1 MRRVMASPSMIMPAM
16 VMLATIMPAF
26 GFVSEA
32 IAQSVSADTEK
43 PADQG
48 LQEIVITAQRRSESI
63 EKAPLAISAVTGETL
78 LNQGVVNLQDA
89 ISLMP
94 SVQIQAS
101 NLGSGFYI
109 RGIGSR
115 IPGVFGDGSGSPV
128 STYSDNVFQSRSEIT
143 NLMFLDVDR
152 IEVLRGP
159 QGTLYGRNN
168 NAGAVN
174 IISNDPELG
183 KLSATATLQYGNYNE
198 QHTEGTANIPINDF
212 VAVRAAFGS
221 EYHSGYLSNG
231 LDDADTQSGRLKI
244 LIQPSDALRILLAG
258 DYTHGGGLGVGN
270 VDIPTS
276 GRSSPWQAPG
286 YAALDFPPG
295 SGNFVCGGA
304 GTGPCTPSQ
313 DTKNYDVH
321 AQVDWNLGW
330 GVMTFLPAYQDY
342 RSQYQQVFSALYEDN
357 TTPLRQSS
365 AELRLASEAESA
377 VKWVGGLY
385 WLRDNGSG
393 LYDHN
398 FSFNSTI
405 ENSVNINQT
414 KAVFGQVTV
423 PVTDRVRLTGG
434 LRYTDDYFKTV
445 QTTSGVFENAS
456 ASFDKT
462 TFKAGIEM
470 DLTPNSLLYADVS
483 NGFRQGGVG
492 QSANTGTIYTFG
504 PETILAYE
512 LGLKNKFMDGTVLF
526 NADLYYYH
534 YNGYQLDVN
543 FYPNP
548 NSEVYETK
556 TSNLPGTTQVGGAE
570 FEGAWLATKADR
582 IDFTATY
589 EYTRFADASVALG
602 ASSTDL
608 TDLGGRELP
617 RAPKWTGTLGYGH
630 TWELPAGTLT
640 GHVDGQYSSSY
651 VVDLLYFTYAN
662 PSLFTQGAYGLLNA
676 NLTWT
681 STDGRWSAGMYGRNL
696 TNKAVLQQAN
706 PAGPVNVVG
715 VIGDPRT
722 FGVRITAK
730 F

>member
-1 MRRVMASPSMIMPAM
+1 MRTLLASLSIIALNSG
-16 VMLATIMPAF
+16 LAANA
-26 GFVSEA
+26 V
-32 IAQSVSADTEK
+32 AQSAAPEAGK
-43 PADQG
+43 AADQG

-63 EKAPLAISAVTGETL
+63 EKAPLAITAVTGEELSTL
-78 LNQGVVNLQDA
+78 GILNLQDA

-94 SVQIQAS
+94 SVQIQGS

-143 NLMFLDVDR
+143 NLMFLDLNR

-183 KLSATATLQYGNYNE
+183 KLGATATLQYGNYNE

-231 LDDADTQSGRLKI
+231 LNDADTQTGRIKV
-244 LIQPSDALRILLAG
+244 LIEPSDLLRILLVG
-258 DYTHGGGLGVGN
+258 DYTHGGGLGAGN
-270 VDIPTS
+270 VNIPTS
-276 GRSSPWQAPG
+276 ARSNPWQAPG

-295 SGNFVCGGA
+295 SGNFVCGGP
-304 GTGPCTPSQ
+304 GTGPCTAFQ

-342 RSQYQQVFSALYEDN
+342 HSQYQQVFSAIYEDN
-357 TTPLRQSS
+357 TTPLHQTS
-365 AELRLASEAESA
+365 AELRLASEPESA

-405 ENSVNINQT
+405 DNTENINQT

-423 PVTDRVRLTGG
+423 PVTGSIRLTGG
-434 LRYTDDYFKTV
+434 LRYTQDYFKTV
-445 QTTSGVFENAS
+445 QETSGVPENAS
-456 ASFDKT
+456 ATFDKT
-462 TFKAGIEM
+462 TYKGGIEM
-470 DLTPNSLLYADVS
+470 DLTPNSLLYVNVS

-512 LGLKNKFMDGTVLF
+512 LGSKNKFLDSTLLL
-526 NADLYYYH
+526 NADVYYYD
-534 YNGYQLDVN
+534 YDGYQLDVN
-543 FYPNP
+543 FYPDP
-548 NSEVYETK
+548 NSQVYETR
-556 TSNLPGTTQVGGAE
+556 TSNLPGTTRVAGAE
-570 FEGAWLATKADR
+570 FEGAWLATTRDR

-602 ASSTDL
+602 ASDTVL
-608 TDLGGRELP
+608 TNLGGRELP
-617 RAPKWTGTLGYGH
+617 RTPKWTGTLGYGH
-630 TWELPAGTLT
+630 TWDLPAGSLT
-640 GHVDGQYSSSY
+640 GHVDAQYSSAY

-662 PSLFTQGAYGLLNA
+662 PSLFTQAAYGLVNA
-676 NLTWT
+676 NLTWN
-681 STDGRWSAGMYGRNL
+681 SGSGRWSTGIYGRNL
-696 TNKAVLQQAN
+696 SNKAVLQQAN

-722 FGVRITAK
+722 FGVRISAK

>member
-1 MRRVMASPSMIMPAM
+1 MHRMMANSSMITLVVGLASNAM
-16 VMLATIMPAF
+16 
-26 GFVSEA
+26 
-32 IAQSVSADTEK
+32 AQSVPADAAK

-63 EKAPLAISAVTGETL
+63 EKAPLAISAVTGVALQNE
-78 LNQGVVNLQDA
+78 GVLNLQDA

-94 SVQIQAS
+94 SVQVQAS

-143 NLMFLDVDR
+143 NLMFLDVNR

-168 NAGAVN
+168 SGGAVN
-174 IISNDPELG
+174 VVSNDPELG
-183 KLSATATLQYGNYNE
+183 QLSASASLQYGNYNE
-198 QHTEGTANIPINDF
+198 QHTEGTANIPVNDYI
-212 VAVRAAFGS
+212 AVRAAFGS

-231 LDDADTQSGRLKI
+231 LDDADTQSGRLKV
-244 LIQPSDALRILLAG
+244 LVEPSDVLRILLEG

-270 VDIPTS
+270 VSIPTS
-276 GRSSPWQAPG
+276 GRSNPWQAPG

-295 SGNFVCGGA
+295 SGNFVCGA
-304 GTGPCTPSQ
+304 TGTAPCTPSQ
-313 DTKNYDVH
+313 DTKNYDIH

-342 RSQYQQVFSALYEDN
+342 HSEYQQVFSGLYEDN
-357 TTPLRQSS
+357 TTPLRQTST
-365 AELRLASEAESA
+365 ELRLASEAGSA

-385 WLRDNGSG
+385 WLRDDGSG

-405 ENSVNINQT
+405 ENSENINQT

-423 PVTDRVRLTGG
+423 PIADHVRFTGG
-434 LRYTDDYFKTV
+434 LRYTQDYFKTV
-445 QTTSGVFENAS
+445 QVTSGVSENAA

-462 TFKAGIEM
+462 TYKGGVEM
-470 DLTPNSLLYADVS
+470 DLTADSLLYFDVS

-492 QSANTGTIYTFG
+492 QSANTGTVYTFG

-512 LGLKNKFMDGTVLF
+512 LGLKNKFMDGTVLL
-526 NADLYYYH
+526 NADVYYYN

-548 NSEVYETK
+548 NSEVYETR
-556 TSNLPGTTQVGGAE
+556 TSNLPGTTEVAGAE

-602 ASSTDL
+602 SSSTVL

-617 RAPKWTGTLGYGH
+617 RTPKWTGTLGYGH
-630 TWELPAGTLT
+630 TWDLSAGTLT

-662 PSLFTQGAYGLLNA
+662 PSLFTQAAYGLLNA

-681 STDGRWSAGMYGRNL
+681 SASGKWSTGMYGRNL

-722 FGVRITAK
+722 WGVRLTAK

>member
-1 MRRVMASPSMIMPAM
+1 MRKSI
-16 VMLATIMPAF
+16 
-26 GFVSEA
+26 A
-32 IAQSVSADTEK
+32 IASMMVLSLCLNAAATAQNAPADTGK

-78 LNQGVVNLQDA
+78 LNEGVLNLQDA

-94 SVQIQAS
+94 SVQVQAS

-143 NLMFLDVDR
+143 NLMFLDVNR

-168 NAGAVN
+168 SGGAVN
-174 IISNDPELG
+174 IVSNDPELG
-183 KLSATATLQYGNYNE
+183 TLSASASLQYGDYNE

-212 VAVRAAFGS
+212 IAVRAAFGS

-231 LDDADTQSGRLKI
+231 LDDADTQAGRLKI
-244 LIQPSDALRILLAG
+244 LIQPSDVLRILLEG
-258 DYTHGGGLGVGN
+258 DYTHGGGLGMGN
-270 VDIPTS
+270 VNLPTS

-295 SGNFVCGGA
+295 SGNFVCGGP
-304 GTGPCTPSQ
+304 GTGPCAPFQ

-330 GVMTFLPAYQDY
+330 GVATFLPAYQDY
-342 RSQYQQVFSALYEDN
+342 HSQYQQVFSAIYEDN
-357 TTPLRQSS
+357 TTPLRQTST
-365 AELRLASEAESA
+365 ELRLASEAESA
-377 VKWVGGLY
+377 VKWVAGLY
-385 WLRDNGSG
+385 WLRDDGSG

-405 ENSVNINQT
+405 ENTENINQT

-423 PVTDRVRLTGG
+423 PVAEHVRLTGG
-434 LRYTDDYFKTV
+434 LRYTQDYFKTV
-445 QTTSGVFENAS
+445 QVTTGVYENAS

-462 TFKAGIEM
+462 TYKGGVEM
-470 DLTPNSLLYADVS
+470 DLTPDSLLYVDVS

-492 QSANTGTIYTFG
+492 QSANTGTVYTFG

-512 LGLKNKFMDGTVLF
+512 LGLKNKFLGGTILLNTDV
-526 NADLYYYH
+526 YYYN

-548 NSEVYETK
+548 NPEVYETR
-556 TSNLPGTTQVGGAE
+556 TSNLPGTTRVAGAE

-602 ASSTDL
+602 AVSTDL

-617 RAPKWTGTLGYGH
+617 RTPKWTGTLGYSH
-630 TWELPAGTLT
+630 TWDLSAGTLT
-640 GHVDGQYSSSY
+640 GHLDGQYSSSY
-651 VVDLLYFTYAN
+651 VVDLLYFTYGN
-662 PSLFTQGAYGLLNA
+662 PNLFTQAAYGLLNA

-681 STDGRWSAGMYGRNL
+681 SSDGRWSTGVFGRNL

-722 FGVRITAK
+722 WGVRVTAK